1 MAPANQRIQIMS
13 QPSSED
19 EKRRKKCFVIS
30 PIGEEGSEVRKRAD
44 QVLNYVIRPITEEQ
58 YSYETARADDIPRPG
73 MITSQIIERLLHDDL
88 VIEDLTSANPNVT
101 YELAVRHMTRKPV
114 IQIKDSSDPLPFDI
128 SDARTIS
135 IT

>member
-1 MAPANQRIQIMS
+1 MS

-73 MITSQIIERLLHDDL
+73 MITSQII
-88 VIEDLTSANPNVT
+88 
-101 YELAVRHMTRKPV
+101 
-114 IQIKDSSDPLPFDI
+114 
-128 SDARTIS
+128 
-135 IT
+135 